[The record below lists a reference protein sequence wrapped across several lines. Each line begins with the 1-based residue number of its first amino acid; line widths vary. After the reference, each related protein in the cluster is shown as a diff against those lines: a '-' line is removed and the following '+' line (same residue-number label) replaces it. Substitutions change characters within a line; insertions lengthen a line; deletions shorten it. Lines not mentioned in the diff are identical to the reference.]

1 MTPEGII
8 TICVIIGAIILF
20 VTELLSIDLVALM
33 IIFTLVIFGVISP
46 DEGVSGFSNS
56 ATLTVAFMFVISAAV
71 LKTGALQHLAVRLSK
86 IFKEHFTL
94 GMLLMM
100 LLVAVISAFVNN
112 TPVVAVFIPVII
124 KIANAAGKSPA
135 LMLIPLS
142 FASILGGMCT
152 LIGTSTNILVDGIL
166 KKEGKEGFQM
176 FEFSG
181 IGFIFL
187 AVGILYMIF
196 FGIKLLPKFQKKT
209 NLTDRYDVKDYI
221 SEIKI
226 EKGNSSIG
234 KRIMDSDWVK
244 EFSMDIIEVRRK
256 NGNFLLPQG
265 DFMLQENDVLKVQCN
280 FNKIKDLKDFEKVN
294 SNSTL
299 KISREHL
306 KSTETTLVEIVITSN
321 SSFEGQTL
329 KDLDFRRTFRAV
341 PLALKHREEII
352 QQKLYETTLK
362 SGDVILAEVKNH
374 YLDTLKKIES
384 QQGTPFVLLSES
396 TFLDFNPRKFGLV
409 MAIVFSVIT
418 LASFNIL
425 PIMIAA
431 LMGMI
436 LMVFTKVIDMKEA
449 YKAINWQIVFLL
461 AGALS
466 LGTAMKNA
474 ELDVFIA
481 NGMTGSLKLYGPIA
495 ILSALYLCTSFL
507 TEIMSNNAT
516 AALMTPIALAIAES
530 LGLNYMPFVIAVMF
544 SASASFM
551 TPIGYQTN
559 AMVFSAGQYK
569 FTDFIKV
576 GVWLNLLF
584 WLLAT
589 FLIPVFFP
597 FK

>member
-20 VTELLSIDLVALM
+20 VTELLTIDLVALM
-33 IIFTLVIFGVISP
+33 IIFTLVVFGVITP
-46 DEGVSGFSNS
+46 EEGVSGFSNS

-86 IFKEHFTL
+86 IFREHFTV

-124 KIANAAGKSPA
+124 KIANASGKSPA

-166 KKEGKEGFQM
+166 QKEGKEGFHM
-176 FEFSG
+176 FEFSSIG
-181 IGFIFL
+181 IIFL
-187 AVGILYMIF
+187 GVGIIYMIF
-196 FGIKLLPKFQKKT
+196 LGIKLLPKRQKKN

-244 EFSMDIIEVRRK
+244 EFSMDIIEIRRK

-265 DFMLQENDVLKVQCN
+265 DFILQENDVLKVQCN
-280 FNKIKDLKDFEKVN
+280 FNKIRDLKDIEKVN

-321 SSFEGQTL
+321 SSFEGKTL
-329 KDLDFRRTFRAV
+329 RDIDFRRTFRAV

-362 SGDVILAEVKNH
+362 SGDVVLAEVKNH

-384 QQGTPFVLLSES
+384 QQGTPFVLLSEA

-409 MAIVFSVIT
+409 MSIVLSVIV

-431 LMGMI
+431 LLGMI

-474 ELDVFIA
+474 ELDVFLA
-481 NGMTGSLKLYGPIA
+481 NGMTGYLKSFGPIA
-495 ILSALYLCTSFL
+495 ILSGLYLCTSLL

-516 AALMTPIALAIAES
+516 AALMTPIALAISES

-576 GVWLNLLF
+576 GIGLNLLF
-584 WLLAT
+584 WILAT
-589 FLIPVFFP
+589 FLIPIFFP
-597 FK
+597 FY